1 MLVGQLPEGSA
12 FFASMQGGQKY
23 RSWTLQ
29 NHLLGFIG
37 NSLYAANRQRGGQA
51 TKTLPIT
58 PPKPR
63 SRPKP
68 RRVVRIAGLPST
80 RKVAGSG

>member
-12 FFASMQGGQKY
+12 FFASVQGGSKF

-37 NSLYAANRQRGGQA
+37 NSVFAANRQRAGKP
-51 TKTLPIT
+51 TKTLPIA

-63 SRPKP
+63 TRQ
-68 RRVVRIAGLPST
+68 RRARVVRIADLPSA
-80 RKVAGSG
+80 RRIAGR